1 MKIKAKT
8 GLIVSTVDKASLNM
22 ANIFLEKLNYH
33 EEKNPP
39 KPAIKA
45 FFLEKLDAV
54 LAYFLDDIIYLNYLD
69 NVLDVEQ
76 YIFLSR
82 HSSLAKIK
90 SLTVHHTGNVT
101 NEEIYG
107 AKPRE
112 LCYTYPPL
120 TRTILLNI
128 GRYAKKYGIS
138 KEFEI
143 VYEATHHG
151 PTSLSK
157 PLVFVEIGS
166 SEEEWIREDAAKV
179 NVEAIIDSLVN
190 TEKCSSVLGF
200 GGGHYSRKHT
210 KHAFETNDCYSH
222 IFSKHSSKYLTEEL
236 IDQAIR
242 KTLTKVEK
250 FVVEKKGVPGRVKN
264 LISNY
269 AEKHGYTIEYV

>member
-22 ANIFLEKLNYH
+22 ASIFLEKLSYI
-33 EEKNPP
+33 EEKNFP
-39 KPAIKA
+39 KPIVKA
-45 FFLEKLDAV
+45 FLLEKLDAI
-54 LAYFLDDIIYLNYLD
+54 LTYLPDDIIYLNYLD
-69 NVLDVEQ
+69 NILDVEQ

-82 HSSLAKIK
+82 HSSLAKIR

-101 NEEIYG
+101 DEEIYG

-128 GRYAKKYGIS
+128 SKYARKYGIS

-143 VYEATHHG
+143 VYEASHHG

-166 SEEEWIREDAAKV
+166 SEEEWVREDAAKV
-179 NVEAIIDSLVN
+179 NVEAIIDSLINVK
-190 TEKCSSVLGF
+190 KCSSVLGF

-222 IFSKHSSKYLTEEL
+222 IFSKHSSKHLTEEL
-236 IDQAIR
+236 IEQAIN
-242 KTLTKVEK
+242 KTLTKIEK
-250 FVVEKKGVPGRVKN
+250 FVIEKKGVPGKVKSFI
-264 LISNY
+264 LSY
-269 AEKHGYTIEYV
+269 AEKHGYAVEYI

>member
-8 GLIVSTVDKASLNM
+8 GLIVSTVDKASINM
-22 ANIFLEKLNYH
+22 ANIFLEKLGYH
-33 EEKNPP
+33 EEKNLP
-39 KPAIKA
+39 KPVVKA
-45 FFLEKLDAV
+45 FFLEKLNAI
-54 LAYFLDDIIYLNYLD
+54 LTYLSDDIIYLNYLD
-69 NVLDVEQ
+69 NILDVEQ

-82 HSSLAKIK
+82 HSSLAKIR

-101 NEEIYG
+101 DEEIYG

-128 GRYAKKYGIS
+128 DRYARKYGIS

-166 SEEEWIREDAAKV
+166 SEEEWVREDAARV
-179 NVEAIIDSLVN
+179 NVEAIIDSLRN

-210 KHAFETNDCYSH
+210 KHVFESNDCYSH
-222 IFSKHSSKYLTEEL
+222 IFSKHSSKHLTEEL
-236 IDQAIR
+236 IEQAIR
-242 KTLTKVEK
+242 KTLTRIEK
-250 FVVEKKGVPGRVKN
+250 FVVEKKGVPGKVRS
-264 LISNY
+264 LILNY
-269 AEKHGYTIEYV
+269 AEKHGYAVEYV